1 MIDLGASTRHT
12 VWRTALRLNGGI
24 DVEGSL
30 PAGGCVVVAQ
40 HCSHADAPSLLAA
53 LDAAHRP
60 VVAAAADY
68 WFDNRVKAWVCRRL
82 VGGFPVRR
90 TGGGYADLAAQRSSV
105 EAGAAV
111 VVFPA
116 GSRHSPDGRF
126 HVGAFRFAQLCG
138 VPVVPVRLTGT
149 ADVLSAAGVP
159 HRARI
164 RVVIGE
170 PIMVSDPEAAAR
182 DVQGSLA
189 SGGDEVAPDPS
200 LRVWV
205 ARLAASRARL
215 ALAFTWAVAEGISWP
230 ILSELLIAAL
240 VLSGPD
246 RALRSGV
253 RLAIAATLGSAVG
266 GTITLLL
273 ARHGVL
279 LPQPLTAPPMA
290 QYAHDQLAAHGPTGL
305 WSQPASGIPYKV
317 YARAAGLADMSL
329 HAWFVSSLEVRA
341 VRMLAVAALAAVVQR
356 LTVRWQRLYTRAMAA
371 GLVTF
376 VLALCLVVSAWSDS
390 PTPH

>member
-1 MIDLGASTRHT
+1 MIDLGAGARHIA
-12 VWRTALRLNGGI
+12 WRTALRLNGGI
-24 DVEGSL
+24 DVQGSL

-53 LDAAHRP
+53 LDTAHRP

-68 WFDNRVKAWVCRRL
+68 WFDHRVKAWVCRRL
-82 VGGFPVRR
+82 VAGFPVRR
-90 TGGGYADLAAQRSSV
+90 SGGGYADLAAKQSSV
-105 EAGAAV
+105 ASGTAV
-111 VVFPA
+111 VIFPA

-126 HVGAFRFAQLCG
+126 HVGAFRFAQRCG

-149 ADVLSAAGVP
+149 AEVLSASGIP
-159 HRARI
+159 HRGRI
-164 RVVIGE
+164 RVAIGE
-170 PIMVSDPEAAAR
+170 PITVTDPEAAAR
-182 DVQGSLA
+182 QVQESLA
-189 SGGDEVAPDPS
+189 SGGDEAAPDQS
-200 LRVWV
+200 LRAGV
-205 ARLAASRARL
+205 ARLAASRAGL
-215 ALAFTWAVAEGISWP
+215 ALTFAWAVAEGLSWP
-230 ILSELLIAAL
+230 VLSELLIAAL

-253 RLAIAATLGSAVG
+253 GLAIAATLGSAVG

-290 QYAHDQLAAHGPTGL
+290 HYAHDQLAARGPAGL

-317 YARAAGLADMSL
+317 YARAAGQAGISV

-371 GLVTF
+371 GLLTF
-376 VLALCLVVSAWSDS
+376 VLALCLIVSAWSDS
-390 PTPH
+390 LPRH